1 MEYAVPLGI
10 LVAVLAWGVG
20 TWVRLQRLL
29 RAAEDAWYSWGE
41 GTRTRNERLVDF
53 TLRYSGFLPRG
64 DVRPRRLRCLAD
76 DSQRILALRSMPPP
90 DADDATNL
98 SRMEKDLR
106 FILLNA
112 VETMEKIPEMQDDIE
127 LRELINDVSHA
138 LCRQDELALMYNR
151 CVGNFNTA
159 LHAPGAQWIA
169 AITGI
174 RSLKKI

>member
-29 RAAEDAWYSWGE
+29 RAAEEAWRSWGD
-41 GTRTRNERLVDF
+41 GTRSRNESLIDF

-76 DSQRILALRSMPPP
+76 DSQRVLALRGMLPP
-90 DADDATNL
+90 DTDDASSL
-98 SRMEKDLR
+98 SRTEKDLR
-106 FILLNA
+106 FILFNA
-112 VETMEKIPEMQDDIE
+112 VETMEKIPEMQ
-127 LRELINDVSHA
+127 NDA
-138 LCRQDELALMYNR
+138 ELALTYNR

>member
-29 RAAEDAWYSWGE
+29 HAAEEAWQSWGNS
-41 GTRTRNERLVDF
+41 TRARNERLIEF
-53 TLRYSGFLPRG
+53 TLRYSGFLPLG
-64 DVRPRRLRCLAD
+64 DVQPRRLRCLAD
-76 DSQRILALRSMPPP
+76 DSQRVLALRGMPPP
-90 DADDATNL
+90 DTEEVTNL
-98 SRMEKDLR
+98 SRTEKDLR
-106 FILLNA
+106 FVLLNA
-112 VETMEKIPEMQDDIE
+112 VETIEKMPEMQEDSE
-127 LRELINDVSHA
+127 LRDLTNDVSHA
-138 LCRQDELALMYNR
+138 LFLQDELALNYNR

-169 AITGI
+169 TITGI

>member
-29 RAAEDAWYSWGE
+29 HAAEEAWQSWGD
-41 GTRTRNERLVDF
+41 GTRTRNERLLEF
-53 TLRYSGFLPRG
+53 TLRYSGFLPLG

-76 DSQRILALRSMPPP
+76 DSQRVLTLRDMPLP
-90 DADDATNL
+90 DTEYATSL
-98 SRMEKDLR
+98 SRTERDLR

-112 VETMEKIPEMQDDIE
+112 VETIEKMPEMQEDIE
-127 LRELINDVSHA
+127 LHELINDVSHA
-138 LCRQDELALMYNR
+138 LFLQDELAVAYNR
-151 CVGNFNTA
+151 CVSNFNNA

-174 RSLKKI
+174 PSLRKI

>member
-29 RAAEDAWYSWGE
+29 RAAEEAWKSWGD
-41 GTRTRNERLVDF
+41 GTRSRNESLIDF

-76 DSQRILALRSMPPP
+76 DSQRVLALRGMLPP
-90 DADDATNL
+90 DTDDASSL
-98 SRMEKDLR
+98 SRTEKDLR

-112 VETMEKIPEMQDDIE
+112 VETMEKMPEMQNDAE
-127 LRELINDVSHA
+127 LQELINDVSHA
-138 LCRQDELALMYNR
+138 LFRQDELALTYNR

>member
-29 RAAEDAWYSWGE
+29 HAAEEAWQSWGD
-41 GTRTRNERLVDF
+41 GTRTRNERLLEF
-53 TLRYSGFLPRG
+53 TLRYSGFLPLG

-76 DSQRILALRSMPPP
+76 DSQRVLTLRDMPLP
-90 DADDATNL
+90 DTEYATSL
-98 SRMEKDLR
+98 SRTEEK
-106 FILLNA
+106 
-112 VETMEKIPEMQDDIE
+112 MPEMQEDIE
-127 LRELINDVSHA
+127 LHELINDVSHA
-138 LCRQDELALMYNR
+138 LFLQDELAVAYNR
-151 CVGNFNTA
+151 CVSNFNNA

-174 RSLKKI
+174 PSLRKI